1 MCVSKARTWVSALWL
16 LLLLRLLFPPPPP
29 GASASHC
36 TLPSPMNVHFVSKN
50 MKNVLHW
57 LPPEGIA
64 EEKVNYTVKY
74 LIYGTNKWIKNS
86 ECRNISQTWC
96 DLSHE
101 TYDHKELYHARVK
114 AFLNGNCSD
123 WAESARFNPFTDIIV
138 TPPKKWRR
146 GPGEEPEYLHQIY
159 PSLQYNVT
167 VFNKKIKK
175 RWTFCIK
182 NNSLEVQQ
190 LEPNT
195 GYCVTVQIYITPLL
209 LSGFSE
215 ERCIDTLKDP
225 TFKQTTIIFG
235 YILPVFLTVLIILVP
250 SCCIYRYIHK
260 AKQTYPKNL
269 VLKPSNQFG
278 GDVFVPSEK
287 IIVNFITVTIV
298 DEYKNEYKNS
308 PENTHFLDHASNS
321 DGNNVEE
328 TFSKELEEK
337 HSPDSC
343 LIEGSENEQDGNRP
357 SMTTL
362 GSQCTPGQ
370 RHNDEVVVYEFDMRA
385 EDGIPTENTQEEFH
399 TKENISALEELLHN
413 SPKALSLIPEKGPS
427 YYLPYNVRAPNIFLV
442 QNLSELYLNEM
453 DPIPD
458 NLCDDLQPPL
468 INLMTEKLDQ
478 AFCPEC
484 GMVTDICLVHDQK
497 EPFLDSVGCFPKEP
511 QTFRNMMTRYTA
523 SPYCP
528 QFVTW
533 ASKDQQAAK
542 EVEEQSLIVA
552 WGPQTGRLYLP
563 SLSNFRN
570 EIHEQII
577 ENKKY
582 EDSLGKGLF
591 SRLYERPY
599 SDEPLEEKKEVYLQQ
614 LKEQWGLHI
623 QTQA

>member
-1 MCVSKARTWVSALWL
+1 
-16 LLLLRLLFPPPPP
+16 
-29 GASASHC
+29 
-36 TLPSPMNVHFVSKN
+36 

-57 LPPEGIA
+57 LPPEGLA

-86 ECRNISQTWC
+86 ECKNISQTWC
-96 DLSHE
+96 DLSYE
-101 TYDHKELYHARVK
+101 TYDHKEQYHARVK
-114 AFLNGNCSD
+114 AISNGNCSG
-123 WAESARFNPFTDIIV
+123 WAESARFNPFTDTKIDPPAFSLSSTENSISVIV
-138 TPPKKWRR
+138 TPPQKWWR
-146 GPGEEPEYLHQIY
+146 GPEEEPEYLHQIY

-250 SCCIYRYIHK
+250 SCCIYRYIHTTK
-260 AKQTYPKNL
+260 HTYPKNL
-269 VLKPSNQFG
+269 VLKHSNQFG
-278 GDVFVPSEK
+278 EDMFVPSEK
-287 IIVNFITVTIV
+287 IVVNFITVTIV
-298 DEYKNEYKNS
+298 DEYKNSQEQMR
-308 PENTHFLDHASNS
+308 FIDHAKSS
-321 DGNNVEE
+321 DGICDENNVEE
-328 TFSKELEEK
+328 ISLKELEET
-337 HSPDSC
+337 HSPDTC
-343 LIEGSENEQDGNRP
+343 LTEEPENEQDGNKLPVMP
-357 SMTTL
+357 S
-362 GSQCTPGQ
+362 GSHCTFGQ
-370 RHNDEVVVYEFDMRA
+370 KHNEEVVVYEFDMRA
-385 EDGIPTENTQEEFH
+385 EDGLPTENNQ
-399 TKENISALEELLHN
+399 KELQLNEHIFAVEGLLHS
-413 SPKALSLIPEKGPS
+413 SPKALLPIPERGLS
-427 YYLPYNVRAPNIFLV
+427 YYLPLDVRAPNMFLM
-442 QNLSELYLNEM
+442 QKLSELLLNEM
-453 DPIPD
+453 EPATE

-468 INLMTEKLDQ
+468 INLMTEKVDQ
-478 AFCPEC
+478 TFCPEC
-484 GMVTDICLVHDQK
+484 GILTDVCLVHEEK
-497 EPFLDSVGCFPKEP
+497 EPFLDPVGSVPREP
-511 QTFRNMMTRYTA
+511 QSVTNMITRYTT

-533 ASKDQQAAK
+533 ASPDQQAAK
-542 EVEEQSLIVA
+542 KVEEQSLIVA
-552 WGPQTGRLYLP
+552 WGPQTERLYLP
-563 SLSNFRN
+563 LVCSLRN

-582 EDSLGKGLF
+582 NKSLGKGLF
-591 SRLYERPY
+591 SRLYERPC
-599 SDEPLEEKKEVYLQQ
+599 SDEPLEEKKKVYLRQ